1 MQKMAGN
8 SGRFSGE
15 LLPVTFRS
23 LTASTSFSS
32 LAAIGVGAALLAAS
46 AQGAAAQ
53 SRTAPQAPSQA
64 EWSDRFD
71 SSNRVVRQ
79 SRTTVPV
86 LSAQTVAQTELAIQD
101 YSAIVARGGWPQV
114 PTGQRLRLGSRGP
127 AVAAL
132 RQRLMA
138 SGDLQQ
144 SSGASD
150 TFDSYVEG
158 AVKRFQARHGLL
170 PVGVVGDDTMRALN
184 VSAEMRLHQLQTNL
198 VRLRSM
204 SGDLGPRYVT
214 VNIPAAEIEAV
225 DNGSVAARYTGV
237 AGKVDRPSPTLAV
250 KIQEVNFNPTWT
262 VPASIVRKDLI
273 PKMQKDPNYL
283 THNKIHIYDQA
294 NGTEI
299 LPEQVN
305 WNSDEGTRYM
315 YRQESG
321 DLNSMGTI
329 RINMPNKDAVY
340 MHDTPSKGLFGENAR
355 FFSSGC
361 VRVQNV
367 RELVTWLLR
376 DNPDYA
382 SRQQIDSVIKSGAR
396 VDVKL
401 KQPVPVYWVYITGW
415 GAADGSVQFRDD
427 IYNRDGVGDLAMQQQ
442 PYQPQ

>member
-1 MQKMAGN
+1 M
-8 SGRFSGE
+8 
-15 LLPVTFRS
+15 TFRTLS
-23 LTASTSFSS
+23 AASS
-32 LAAIGVGAALLAAS
+32 LAHLARLGAGALVVAASVTAAS
-46 AQGAAAQ
+46 AQ
-53 SRTAPQAPSQA
+53 QA

-86 LSAQTVAQTELAIQD
+86 LSQQTVAATEAAVQQ
-101 YSAIVARGGWPQV
+101 YSDIAARGGWPEV
-114 PTGQRLRLGSRGP
+114 PGGQRLRLGSRGP

-132 RQRLMA
+132 RQRLTI
-138 SGDLQQ
+138 SGDLLQTA
-144 SSGASD
+144 GASD

-170 PVGVVGDDTMRALN
+170 PVGVVGDDTLKALN
-184 VSAEMRLHQLQTNL
+184 ISADMRLRQLETNL

-204 SGDLGPRYVT
+204 SGDLGARYVV
-214 VNIPAAEIEAV
+214 VNIPGAEVEAV
-225 DNGSVAARYTGV
+225 DNGAVAARYTGV

-273 PKMQKDPNYL
+273 PKMQADPQYL
-283 THNKIHIYDQA
+283 TKNRIHIYDQA
-294 NGTEI
+294 NGIEI
-299 LPEQVN
+299 LPEQVD
-305 WNSDEGTRYM
+305 WHSDEGTRYM

-376 DNPDYA
+376 DNPDYNT
-382 SRQQIDSVIKSGAR
+382 RQQIDAVIKSGAR
-396 VDVKL
+396 VDAKL
-401 KQPVPVYWVYITGW
+401 KQAVPVYWVYITGW
-415 GAADGSVQFRDD
+415 GGADGSVQFRDD
-427 IYNRDGVGDLAMQQQ
+427 IYNRDGVGDLALR
-442 PYQPQ
+442 

>member
-1 MQKMAGN
+1 MTFGHSTN
-8 SGRFSGE
+8 SSR
-15 LLPVTFRS
+15 LRR
-23 LTASTSFSS
+23 
-32 LAAIGVGAALLAAS
+32 LAAIGAGALLLGAGVNAAA
-46 AQGAAAQ
+46 AQGAAKG
-53 SRTAPQAPSQA
+53 QA

-71 SSNRVVRQ
+71 SANRVARQ
-79 SRTTVPV
+79 MRTAVPT
-86 LSAQTVAQTELAIQD
+86 LSMQTVAATETAIQT
-101 YSAIVARGGWPQV
+101 YSGIVSRGGWPDV
-114 PTGQRLRLGSRGP
+114 PTGNRLRLGTRSP
-127 AVAAL
+127 AIVAL
-132 RQRLMA
+132 RQHLIA

-144 SSGASD
+144 SAGLSD

-170 PVGVVGDDTMRALN
+170 PVGVVGEDTLRALN
-184 VSAEMRLHQLQTNL
+184 VSAEMRLHQLETNL
-198 VRLRSM
+198 VRLRAM
-204 SGDLGPRYVT
+204 SGDLGPRYVV
-214 VNIPAAEIEAV
+214 VNIPSAEIEAV
-225 DNGSVAARYTGV
+225 DGGAVAARYTGV

-273 PKMQKDPNYL
+273 PKMQADAQYL
-283 THNKIHIYDQA
+283 TKNKIHIYDQT
-294 NGTEI
+294 NGIEL

-305 WNSDEGTRYM
+305 WQSDEGTRYM

-376 DNPDYA
+376 DNPEYS
-382 SRQQIDSVIKSGAR
+382 SRQQVDGVIKSGAR

-401 KQPVPVYWVYITGW
+401 KQPVPVYWVYVTGW
-415 GAADGSVQFRDD
+415 GGADGTAQFRDD
-427 IYNRDGVGDLAMQQQ
+427 IYNRDGIGDLAMQQ
-442 PYQPQ
+442 